1 MLNTISPPVA
11 PVSPKGAPSR
21 GGLEPPHLHRTQVQV
36 SAVSAPRDA
45 EAQFLNRR
53 RGGQPS
59 NWNAFKHG
67 LYAAKNL
74 SPIQGFS
81 SLKKYAQNMPGKS
94 PVSLIGVVQEYFC
107 LVWELRIKTENLR
120 TALSADKLAHKF
132 FRTLIRLEFARDKQE
147 LPLRNLHFVSKYCLG
162 IIRVNID
169 DIGVSRDA
177 DSFRLRLE
185 DGDFTSF
192 AFQESLCASLSDPPY
207 PFITPRQWR
216 VLAPL
221 LPPPDP
227 ARRRGRPPIDPREL
241 LDAVFWKL
249 AHHARWQDLPD
260 YYPPM
265 LSCRRYY
272 RRLFLSGRLT
282 TLFSALYQDL
292 VTRGKADLTQ
302 FVQNGCFKVTDTT
315 LALGGLDLDEIW
327 QMRTALLFLQ
337 LGYRAFRRVRQE
349 LKLKR
354 RWGFSSCRILA
365 AERPIFDP
373 PRIKYS
379 ESSFIPLD
387 LTAPSSLPSRPP
399 ISGFQNWEPLRVR
412 TSYPPKAPA
421 AKRSGRGFRSS
432 HCPKKVTFIP
442 LAAAALPAPPPI
454 SNETGDL
461 FPAGEN
467 NADQFY

>member
-1 MLNTISPPVA
+1 MLNTISPSVA
-11 PVSPKGAPSR
+11 PVSPKGTPSL
-21 GGLEPPHLHRTQVQV
+21 GGLREAHCPVALSGPPRGEPPHLHRTQVQV

-227 ARRRGRPPIDPREL
+227 ARRRGRSPIDPREL

-315 LALGGLDLDEIW
+315 LALGGRDLDDDFNVVFHEFAHQLDLENGEIDGIPRLESKDHYASW
-327 QMRTALLFLQ
+327 TRTLSDALELFRKDVRRRKRTAIDP
-337 LGYRAFRRVRQE
+337 Y
-349 LKLKR
+349 
-354 RWGFSSCRILA
+354 A
-365 AERPIFDP
+365 AEDL
-373 PRIKYS
+373 S
-379 ESSFIPLD
+379 EFFAVSVESF
-387 LTAPSSLPSRPP
+387 
-399 ISGFQNWEPLRVR
+399 FEQPLRLKK
-412 TSYPPKAPA
+412 TYPALYRELCEYFRQDPA
-421 AKRSGRGFRSS
+421 AWF
-432 HCPKKVTFIP
+432 
-442 LAAAALPAPPPI
+442 
-454 SNETGDL
+454 
-461 FPAGEN
+461 EN
-467 NADQFY
+467 PR